1 MNKPIAEWGEVSSE
15 YIHLLSEKNPLS
27 SKGMNYDYQII
38 FQLEDDEGIRDAV
51 KYSAAKHPDKTII
64 IQYDI
69 KNKRHR
75 IVYGDL
81 EKMQGDNVR
90 WQLSG
95 HGGARIGIT
104 NSRLASNTSDELIIG
119 MLEIKERLKSI
130 NPKHIVLYG
139 CNLANENYVGYFAL
153 NFSRGIWKNGI
164 NASVKAFNQGIVA
177 NVLGEKLGINTGVDL
192 YYDFGVKDNSH
203 RVIYS
208 KDIEGNIIFNDKMVL
223 GVLIK
228 NIAQEYISIPRAIR
242 DFPDLLEKE
251 FSQQGKISPELIE
264 NATKDLDASEKFG
277 FFLDKKCKGEIPKEE
292 SFSNWVMREANSGS
306 FDELLAKDYL
316 LNIEKNESRQI
327 ADVIENTDLTQPK
340 LSDHQDSDLERS
352 LDKPTSKTVVLLD
365 ALADG
370 SISAT
375 DLSKN
380 TKNWQGID
388 ITHPDELLLSR
399 EILKAVSEPDYYQN
413 IHSDLLEL
421 QKISAKN
428 TDLLAVPTTD
438 ILSPS
443 RILDKNQVGKN
454 LSLMKTAG
462 DDQVKDINPHGLSV
476 NRFQSLGQ
484 KVGAGAQTIGM
495 LTLSIATAT
504 MAKRLLALDITD
516 EERAEITKQ
525 LAISWSSTVVDLGTD
540 LMQPTFDKLQG
551 YFNKKLLS
559 GVHSR
564 GGRAGYK
571 MAAKSAKFAGAGL
584 NVAAAGFEIYEAIDN
599 FSKAERETDRDLKT
613 DYIVNGSLSTI
624 GAAVSTA
631 TAIALVMGGSIAG
644 PIGIAIGAAIMLA
657 GMIYNAVRQV
667 EYIKREIELNG
678 WEEFKTGIRLAF
690 GAEPEEYIKQ
700 RLEEKSKAELST
712 YITQQVNDTFEQRIK
727 PLGYNRYAYVN
738 EPVDLTPVKKYVY
751 IYKADTYFIGMEDK
765 YFKSDYKNGYITD
778 SFLDLLYSHNYSE
791 KNQDRYGLMRYSRR
805 PLSENELNRWKES
818 VNVDDYK
825 IIELEVTDLNNK
837 DEQDNA
843 IIFNRDLFNFYNTIG
858 SARDIWLDRESSTRV
873 ILASGKEYNDL
884 STHFNSGGGDDLI
897 FAHADHRNSFD
908 VSQGHKIFVGGDKE
922 DTFYLMGDV
931 EASVHRP
938 ASILDG
944 QGGSDT
950 IIAMGVR
957 FSADGYEINLAKGFV
972 KYINDKLRLATIYN
986 IENAYGQADTSDKL
1000 IGDDNINYLNG
1011 GGGDG
1016 YDRLEGLGGNDIL
1029 VLQQGV
1035 AIGGKGSDNYIISPP
1050 VTSVIDVVIM
1060 DDGLDEVS
1068 TVQLPYNAEKIRN
1081 ILLDGSDIVISL
1093 GDEYHESG
1101 VIRLKGAYKTNEAG
1115 DKKVLSHHYII
1126 QTADNL
1132 ILLPEWPQ
1140 TLDIAENKL
1149 PLSLKMNA
1157 HYNPMVEYLTQA
1169 ENKQSEPPIVTVYKR
1184 GSRGDTIT
1192 VNDKTSTLPTF
1203 IRASLNSSQLIKHK
1217 FFGDGAGYHFENLGP
1232 GDSVVANGGDNTFY
1246 IPKLSL
1252 PEERDSD
1259 SLIIDCRLLTNY
1271 SREDNRVNLVLGD
1284 ITGYEL
1290 RVTENSLGDLSLTHR
1305 DKPNTFLKI
1314 ALNCPDDL
1322 KYKDSKRLISF
1333 VDKNHNTF
1341 SIENR
1346 GGGYEIHPDSPVI
1359 VNPTALGEDIILPEG
1374 YRLLN
1379 STLDLMAGD
1388 DSISDLSCIGH
1399 NIDGGLG
1406 DDIIYAKGG
1415 DNRLI
1420 GGEGSDQ
1427 LFSGSGNDYL
1437 VGGDGQD
1444 ILSAGSGID
1453 KMEGGEGDDIYVI
1466 ELGVGKT
1473 TIRDNHGKN
1482 SVILKDIDHRKLW
1495 FKKQNNNLLVRILG
1509 VEKEVVIEGD
1519 SPGHNIL
1526 AGFVLQTNDHKIEGE
1541 GLDLLVDN
1549 MMHIPDVIHDG
1560 RKEPASQISNDVLQQ
1575 AWKNIIAA

>member
-15 YIHLLSEKNPLS
+15 YIHLLSKKNPLS
-27 SKGMNYDYQII
+27 SNGMNYDYQII
-38 FQLEDDEGIRDAV
+38 FQLEDYENINIFAQELA
-51 KYSAAKHPDKTII
+51 SKHPDNTII

-69 KNKRHR
+69 KRKAHK

-81 EKMQGDNVR
+81 GEIKGGNVR
-90 WQLSG
+90 WQLFG
-95 HGGARIGIT
+95 HGSGGRFGRT
-104 NSRLASNTSDELIIG
+104 NNLLAMNTSNEVVMG
-119 MLEIKERLKSI
+119 MLEIKERLNLI
-130 NPKHIVLYG
+130 NPKHIVLAN

-153 NFSRGIWKNGI
+153 DFSRRIWKSGI
-164 NASVKAFNQGIVA
+164 NASVKAFNEIIYITHYGQKAALSRAFEPHDV
-177 NVLGEKLGINTGVDL
+177 
-192 YYDFGVKDNSH
+192 FGVKDNDH
-203 RVIYS
+203 RVTYS
-208 KDIEGNIIFNDKMVL
+208 KDIEGNILFNDKMVL

-228 NIAQEYISIPRAIR
+228 NIAQKYISIPRAIS

-264 NATKDLDASEKFG
+264 NATRDLDASEKFG
-277 FFLDKKCKGEIPKEE
+277 FFLDKKYKGEIPKEE

-327 ADVIENTDLTQPK
+327 ADVIENTDLIQPK
-340 LSDHQDSDLERS
+340 LSDHQDSYLERS
-352 LDKPTSKTVVLLD
+352 LDKLTSKTVVLLD

-370 SISAT
+370 SISVT

-388 ITHPDELLLSR
+388 IIHPDEPLLIR
-399 EILKAVSEPDYYQN
+399 EILKAVSEPGYYQN
-413 IHSDLLEL
+413 IRSGLLEL
-421 QKISAKN
+421 QKISTSD
-428 TDLLAVPTTD
+428 TDLLPASAAD
-438 ILSPS
+438 ILSPNL
-443 RILDKNQVGKN
+443 ILDKN

-462 DDQVKDINPHGLSV
+462 DDQIKDINPHGLSV

-559 GVHSR
+559 GVHSK
-564 GGRAGYK
+564 GGHAGYK
-571 MAAKSAKFAGAGL
+571 MAAKSAKFTGAGL

-599 FSKAERETDRDLKT
+599 FSKAERETNRDLKT

-631 TAIALVMGGSIAG
+631 TAIALVMGASVAG

-700 RLEEKSKAELST
+700 RLEKKSKEELSA

-791 KNQDRYGLMRYSRR
+791 KNQYRYGLMRYSRR

-843 IIFNRDLFNFYNTIG
+843 IIFNRDLFNRYNTIG
-858 SARDIWLDRESSTRV
+858 SMRDIWLDRASSTEV

-908 VSQGHKIFVGGDKE
+908 VSQGNKIFVGGDKE

-1115 DKKVLSHHYII
+1115 DKKALSHHYII

-1217 FFGDGAGYHFENLGP
+1217 FFSDGAGYHFENLGP

-1482 SVILKDIDHRKLW
+1482 RVIFKDIDHGKLW
-1495 FKKQNNNLLVRILG
+1495 FKKQNNNLLVRMLG
-1509 VEKEVVIEGD
+1509 GEKEVVIEGD
-1519 SPGHNIL
+1519 SSGHNIL

-1541 GLDLLVDN
+1541 GLALLVDN
-1549 MMHIPDVIHDG
+1549 MMHITDVIRDG
-1560 RKEPASQISNDVLQQ
+1560 RKEPASQISNGVLQQ
-1575 AWKNIIAA
+1575 DWKNIIAA

>member
-1 MNKPIAEWGEVSSE
+1 MDRSVTEWVEIKPEAVYS
-15 YIHLLSEKNPLS
+15 LSKKNPFS
-27 SKGMNYDYQII
+27 SKGMSYDYQII
-38 FQLEDDEGIRDAV
+38 FQLQDDEVIRNGTE
-51 KYSAAKHPDKTII
+51 YLAAKHPDKTII

-69 KNKRHR
+69 KRKEHQ

-81 EKMQGDNVR
+81 KKMQGDNVR

-95 HGGARIGIT
+95 HGDDWIGIA
-104 NSRLASNTSDELIIG
+104 NSSLAFNTSDELIMG
-119 MLEIKERLKSI
+119 MLEIKERLKLI
-130 NPKHIVLYG
+130 NPKHIVLAG
-139 CNLANENYVGYFAL
+139 CQLANENYVGSFAL

-164 NASVKAFNQGIVA
+164 NASVKAFNERFYFH
-177 NVLGEKLGINTGVDL
+177 VLGQKIAETQDVDL
-192 YYDFGVKDNSH
+192 QFNFGIKDNSQ
-203 RVIYS
+203 RIIYS
-208 KDIEGNIIFNDKMVL
+208 KDMQGNTLVNNRPMVCN
-223 GVLIK
+223 LIRT
-228 NIAQEYISIPRAIR
+228 IAENYISITAAIR
-242 DFPDLLEKE
+242 DFPDLLGKE
-251 FSQQGKISPELIE
+251 FSQQGKISSELIE
-264 NATKDLDASEKFG
+264 NATKDLDTSKKFG
-277 FFLDKKCKGEIPKEE
+277 FFLDKKYKGEIPKEE
-292 SFSNWVMREANSGS
+292 SFTDWVMREANSGS
-306 FDELLAKDYL
+306 FDELLAKDFL
-316 LNIEKNESRQI
+316 LNIEKNESRQV
-327 ADVIENTDLTQPK
+327 ADIIENTDLTQPK
-340 LSDHQDSDLERS
+340 LSDHQDSCLERS
-352 LDKPTSKTVVLLD
+352 LDKLTSKAVVLLD

-370 SISAT
+370 SISVT

-388 ITHPDELLLSR
+388 ITHPDDPLLSR
-399 EILKAVSEPDYYQN
+399 EILKAVSEPDSYQN
-413 IHSDLLEL
+413 IRSDLLEL
-421 QKISAKN
+421 QQTSASN
-428 TDLLAVPTTD
+428 TDLLSASATE

-443 RILDKNQVGKN
+443 RILDENHVDKN

-462 DDQVKDINPHGLSV
+462 DDQVKDINPHRLSA
-476 NRFQSLGQ
+476 NGFQSFGQ

-495 LTLSIATAT
+495 LTLFISTAT
-504 MAKRLLALDITD
+504 MTKRLLAPDITD
-516 EERAEITKQ
+516 EERAAITRQ

-559 GVHSR
+559 TTHTGA
-564 GGRAGYK
+564 GRAGYK

-584 NVAAAGFEIYEAIDN
+584 NAGAAGFEIYEAIDN
-599 FSKAERETDRDLKT
+599 FIKAERETNRDLKT

-631 TAIALVMGGSIAG
+631 TAIALFMGASVAG

-690 GAEPEEYIKQ
+690 GAEPEEHIQQ
-700 RLEEKSKAELST
+700 RLAEKSKAELSA

-727 PLGYNRYAYVN
+727 PMGYNRYVYVN

-751 IYKADTYFIGMEDK
+751 VYKVDAFFIGTE
-765 YFKSDYKNGYITD
+765 YRFYQEHHENGYIADGTLD
-778 SFLDLLYSHNYSE
+778 SSYSCDYSVRNE
-791 KNQDRYGLMRYSRR
+791 YRYGAMRYSRR
-805 PLSENELNRWKES
+805 PLSENELKRWKES

-825 IIELEVTDLNNK
+825 IIELKVTDFNNK
-837 DEQDNA
+837 NEEYNA
-843 IIFNRDLFNFYNTIG
+843 IIFNRDMLNHHGDIKSN
-858 SARDIWLDRESSTRV
+858 RDIWLDRESTTEF
-873 ILASGKEYNDL
+873 ILVSDEQNKYL
-884 STHFNSGGGDDLI
+884 STHFNLGGGDDLAI
-897 FAHADHRNSFD
+897 GYKDHRNSFD
-908 VSQGHKIFVGGDKE
+908 VYQGHKTFIGGDKE
-922 DTFYLMGDV
+922 DIFYLKGDV

-972 KYINDKLRLATIYN
+972 KYINDKLKLATVCN
-986 IENAYGQADTSDKL
+986 VENAYGQADTNDKL
-1000 IGDDNINYLNG
+1000 IGDDNVNYLNG
-1011 GGGDG
+1011 GGGIG
-1016 YDRLEGLGGNDIL
+1016 YDQLEGQGGNDIL
-1029 VLQQGV
+1029 VLQKGV
-1035 AIGGKGSDNYIISPP
+1035 AVGGKGSDIYIISPK
-1050 VTSVIDVVIM
+1050 VTSGIDVTIM

-1068 TVQLPYNAEKIRN
+1068 TIQLPYTAGQIRN
-1081 ILLDGSDIVISL
+1081 ILLNGSDIDISL
-1093 GDEYHESG
+1093 GEEYHESG
-1101 VIRLKGAYKTNEAG
+1101 KIRLKGVYQLNKKG
-1115 DKKVLSHHYII
+1115 DKKILAHNYII

-1132 ILLPEWPQ
+1132 MLAPDWPQ

-1149 PLSLKMNA
+1149 PLSLNMIA
-1157 HYNPMVEYLTQA
+1157 YYNPMVDYLTQVD
-1169 ENKQSEPPIVTVYKR
+1169 NKQFESPIVTVYKR
-1184 GSRGDTIT
+1184 GSMGNTIT
-1192 VNDKTSTLPTF
+1192 VNDKISTLPTF

-1246 IPKLSL
+1246 ISQLSL
-1252 PEERDSD
+1252 SEGSD
-1259 SLIIDCRLLTNY
+1259 SNTLIIDCRLLTNQN
-1271 SREDNRVNLVLGD
+1271 REDNRVNLVLGD

-1305 DKPNTFLKI
+1305 DKPNTFLNI

-1346 GGGYEIHPDSPVI
+1346 GGGYEIYPDSPVI
-1359 VNPTALGEDIILPEG
+1359 VNPTELSDNIILPEG
-1374 YRLLN
+1374 YRLSN
-1379 STLDLMAGD
+1379 SRLDLMAGD

-1444 ILSAGSGID
+1444 ILCAGSGID
-1453 KMEGGEGDDIYVI
+1453 KMEGGEGDDTYVI
-1466 ELGVGKT
+1466 ELEVGKT

-1482 SVILKDIDHRKLW
+1482 RVIFKDIDYRKLW

-1519 SPGHNIL
+1519 SSGHNIL

-1541 GLDLLVDN
+1541 GLALLVDN
-1549 MMHIPDVIHDG
+1549 MMHITDVIHDG
-1560 RKEPASQISNDVLQQ
+1560 LKEPASRISDDVLQQ

>member
-1 MNKPIAEWGEVSSE
+1 MLTQELAS
-15 YIHLLSEKNPLS
+15 
-27 SKGMNYDYQII
+27 
-38 FQLEDDEGIRDAV
+38 
-51 KYSAAKHPDKTII
+51 KHPDNTII

-69 KNKRHR
+69 KGKEYR
-75 IVYGDL
+75 IVHGDL
-81 EKMQGDNVR
+81 DKIQGDNVR
-90 WQLSG
+90 WQLFG
-95 HGGARIGIT
+95 HGSGGRIGRT
-104 NSRLASNTSDELIIG
+104 NNLLAMNTSNEVAMG
-119 MLEIKERLKSI
+119 MLEIKERLKLI
-130 NPKHIVLYG
+130 NPKHIVIAS

-153 NFSRGIWKNGI
+153 DFSRRIWKSGI
-164 NASVKAFNQGIVA
+164 NASVKAFNENIYISHHGQKEATSRVFELHNI
-177 NVLGEKLGINTGVDL
+177 L
-192 YYDFGVKDNSH
+192 GVKDNDH
-203 RVIYS
+203 RVTYS
-208 KDIEGNIIFNDKMVL
+208 KDIEGNILFNDKMVL

-228 NIAQEYISIPRAIR
+228 NIAQKYISIPRAIS

-264 NATKDLDASEKFG
+264 NATKDLDTSEKFG
-277 FFLDKKCKGEIPKEE
+277 FFLDKKYKGEIPKEE
-292 SFSNWVMREANSGS
+292 SFADWVKREANSGS
-306 FDELLAKDYL
+306 FDELLAKDFL
-316 LNIEKNESRQI
+316 LNIEKNESRQV
-327 ADVIENTDLTQPK
+327 ADIIENTDLTQPK
-340 LSDHQDSDLERS
+340 LSDHQDSYLERS
-352 LDKPTSKTVVLLD
+352 LDKLTSKAVVLLD

-370 SISAT
+370 SISVT

-388 ITHPDELLLSR
+388 ITHPDDPLLSR
-399 EILKAVSEPDYYQN
+399 EILKAVSEPDSYQN
-413 IHSDLLEL
+413 IRSDLLEL

-443 RILDKNQVGKN
+443 RILDENHVDKN

-462 DDQVKDINPHGLSV
+462 DDQVKDINPHRLSA
-476 NRFQSLGQ
+476 NGFQSFGQ

-495 LTLSIATAT
+495 LTLFISTAT
-504 MAKRLLALDITD
+504 MTKRLLAPDITD
-516 EERAEITKQ
+516 EERVAITRQ

-559 GVHSR
+559 TTHTGA
-564 GGRAGYK
+564 GRAGYK

-584 NVAAAGFEIYEAIDN
+584 NAGAAGFEIYEAIDN
-599 FSKAERETDRDLKT
+599 FSKAERETNRDLKT

-631 TAIALVMGGSIAG
+631 TAIALFMGTSVAG

-700 RLEEKSKAELST
+700 RLEKKSKEELSA

-727 PLGYNRYAYVN
+727 PLGYNHYAYVN

-751 IYKADTYFIGMEDK
+751 IYKVDTYFIGTEQQ
-765 YFKSDYKNGYITD
+765 YYQEHYKNGYITD
-778 SFLDLLYSHNYSE
+778 STLDLSYSRNYSVKSE
-791 KNQDRYGLMRYSRR
+791 YRYGAMRYSRR

-843 IIFNRDLFNFYNTIG
+843 IIFNRDLFDCYNTIG
-858 SARDIWLDRESSTRV
+858 SARDIWLGRESSTKV

-908 VSQGHKIFVGGDKE
+908 VSQGHKTFVGGDKE

-957 FSADGYEINLAKGFV
+957 FSADGYDINLAKGSV

-986 IENAYGQADTSDKL
+986 IENAYGQADTNDKL
-1000 IGDDNINYLNG
+1000 MGDDNVNYLNG
-1011 GGGDG
+1011 GGGIG
-1016 YDRLEGLGGNDIL
+1016 YDQLEGQGGNDIL
-1029 VLQQGV
+1029 VLQRGV
-1035 AIGGKGSDNYIISPP
+1035 AVGGKGSDIYIISPK
-1050 VTSVIDVVIM
+1050 VTSGIDVTIM

-1068 TVQLPYNAEKIRN
+1068 TIQLPYTAGQIRN
-1081 ILLDGSDIVISL
+1081 ILLNGSDIDISL
-1093 GDEYHESG
+1093 GEEYHESG
-1101 VIRLKGAYKTNEAG
+1101 KIRLKGVYQLNKKG
-1115 DKKVLSHHYII
+1115 DKKILAHNYII

-1140 TLDIAENKL
+1140 TLDIAENE
-1149 PLSLKMNA
+1149 PPSSLKMIA

-1246 IPKLSL
+1246 ISQLSL
-1252 PEERDSD
+1252 SEGSD
-1259 SLIIDCRLLTNY
+1259 SNTLIIDCRLLINQN
-1271 SREDNRVNLVLGD
+1271 REDNRVNLVLGD

-1305 DKPNTFLKI
+1305 DKPNAFLNI

-1346 GGGYEIHPDSPVI
+1346 GGGYEIYPDSPVI
-1359 VNPTALGEDIILPEG
+1359 VNPTALGDNIILPEG

-1427 LFSGSGNDYL
+1427 LFSGSGSDYL

-1444 ILSAGSGID
+1444 ILCAGSGID
-1453 KMEGGEGDDIYVI
+1453 KMEGGEGDDTYVI
-1466 ELGVGKT
+1466 ELEVGKT

-1482 SVILKDIDHRKLW
+1482 RVIFKDIDYRKLW

-1519 SPGHNIL
+1519 SSGHNIL

-1541 GLDLLVDN
+1541 ELALLVDN
-1549 MMHIPDVIHDG
+1549 MMHIPDVIRDG
-1560 RKEPASQISNDVLQQ
+1560 SKEPASQISNDVLQQ

>member
-15 YIHLLSEKNPLS
+15 YIHLLSKKNPLS
-27 SKGMNYDYQII
+27 SNGMNYDYQII
-38 FQLEDDEGIRDAV
+38 FQLEDYENINIFAQELA
-51 KYSAAKHPDKTII
+51 SKHPDNTII

-69 KNKRHR
+69 KRKAHK

-81 EKMQGDNVR
+81 GEIKGGNVR
-90 WQLSG
+90 WQLFG
-95 HGGARIGIT
+95 HGSGGRFGRT
-104 NSRLASNTSDELIIG
+104 NNLLAMNTSNEVVMG
-119 MLEIKERLKSI
+119 MLEIKERLNLI
-130 NPKHIVLYG
+130 NPKHIVLAN

-153 NFSRGIWKNGI
+153 DFSRRIWKSGI
-164 NASVKAFNQGIVA
+164 NASVKAFNEIIYITHYGQKAALSRAFEPHDV
-177 NVLGEKLGINTGVDL
+177 
-192 YYDFGVKDNSH
+192 FGVKDNDH
-203 RVIYS
+203 RVTYS
-208 KDIEGNIIFNDKMVL
+208 KDIEGNILFNDKMVL

-228 NIAQEYISIPRAIR
+228 NIAQKYISIPRAIS

-264 NATKDLDASEKFG
+264 NATRDLDASEKFG
-277 FFLDKKCKGEIPKEE
+277 FFLDKKYKGEIPKEE

-327 ADVIENTDLTQPK
+327 ADVIENTDLIQPK
-340 LSDHQDSDLERS
+340 LSDHQDSYLERS
-352 LDKPTSKTVVLLD
+352 LDKLTSKTVVLLD

-370 SISAT
+370 SISVT

-388 ITHPDELLLSR
+388 IIHPDEPLLIR
-399 EILKAVSEPDYYQN
+399 EILKAVSEPGYYQN
-413 IHSDLLEL
+413 IRSGLLEL
-421 QKISAKN
+421 QKISTSD
-428 TDLLAVPTTD
+428 TDLLPASAAD
-438 ILSPS
+438 ILSPNL
-443 RILDKNQVGKN
+443 ILDKN

-462 DDQVKDINPHGLSV
+462 DDQIKDINPHGLSV

-559 GVHSR
+559 GVHSK
-564 GGRAGYK
+564 GGHAGYK
-571 MAAKSAKFAGAGL
+571 MAAKSAKFTGAGL

-599 FSKAERETDRDLKT
+599 FSKAERETNRDLKT

-631 TAIALVMGGSIAG
+631 TAIALVMGASVAG

-700 RLEEKSKAELST
+700 RLEKKSKEELSA

-751 IYKADTYFIGMEDK
+751 IYKVDTYFIGTEQQ
-765 YFKSDYKNGYITD
+765 YYQEHYKNGYITD
-778 SFLDLLYSHNYSE
+778 STLDLSYSRNYSVKSE
-791 KNQDRYGLMRYSRR
+791 YRYGAMRYSRR

-825 IIELEVTDLNNK
+825 IIELNVTDLNNK

-843 IIFNRDLFNFYNTIG
+843 IISNRDLFNRYNTIG
-858 SARDIWLDRESSTRV
+858 SMRDIWLDRESSTEV

-986 IENAYGQADTSDKL
+986 IENAYGQADTNDKL

-1011 GGGDG
+1011 GGGSG

-1068 TVQLPYNAEKIRN
+1068 TVQLPYNAERIRN

-1101 VIRLKGAYKTNEAG
+1101 KIRLKGAYKTNEAG
-1115 DKKVLSHHYII
+1115 DKKALSHHYII

-1140 TLDIAENKL
+1140 TLDIAENK
-1149 PLSLKMNA
+1149 PPSSLKMNA

-1217 FFGDGAGYHFENLGP
+1217 FFGDGAGYHFESLGP

-1259 SLIIDCRLLTNY
+1259 SLIIDCRLLINQ
-1271 SREDNRVNLVLGD
+1271 SGEDNRVNLVLGD

-1346 GGGYEIHPDSPVI
+1346 GGGYEIYPDSPVI

-1420 GGEGSDQ
+1420 GGEGSNQ

-1453 KMEGGEGDDIYVI
+1453 KMEGGEGDDTYVI

-1482 SVILKDIDHRKLW
+1482 RVIFKDIDHRKLW

-1519 SPGHNIL
+1519 SSGHNIL
-1526 AGFVLQTNDHKIEGE
+1526 AGFVLQTNDHKIEWE
-1541 GLDLLVDN
+1541 GLALLVDN

-1560 RKEPASQISNDVLQQ
+1560 RKEPASQISNDILQQ

>member
-15 YIHLLSEKNPLS
+15 YIHLLSKKNPLS
-27 SKGMNYDYQII
+27 SNGMNYDYQII
-38 FQLEDDEGIRDAV
+38 FQLEDYENINIFAQELA
-51 KYSAAKHPDKTII
+51 SKHPDNTII

-69 KNKRHR
+69 KRKAHK

-81 EKMQGDNVR
+81 GEIKGGNVR
-90 WQLSG
+90 WQLFG
-95 HGGARIGIT
+95 HGSGGRFGRT
-104 NSRLASNTSDELIIG
+104 NNLLAMNTSNEVVMG
-119 MLEIKERLKSI
+119 MLEIKERLNLI
-130 NPKHIVLYG
+130 NPKHIVLAN

-153 NFSRGIWKNGI
+153 DFSRRIWKSGI
-164 NASVKAFNQGIVA
+164 NASVKAFNEIIYITHYGQKAALSRAFEPHDV
-177 NVLGEKLGINTGVDL
+177 
-192 YYDFGVKDNSH
+192 FGVKDNDH
-203 RVIYS
+203 RVTYS
-208 KDIEGNIIFNDKMVL
+208 KDIEGNILFNDKMVL

-228 NIAQEYISIPRAIR
+228 NIAQKYISIPRAIS

-264 NATKDLDASEKFG
+264 NATRDLDASEKFG
-277 FFLDKKCKGEIPKEE
+277 FFLDKKYKGEIPKEE

-327 ADVIENTDLTQPK
+327 ADVIENTDLIQPK
-340 LSDHQDSDLERS
+340 LSDHQDSYLERS
-352 LDKPTSKTVVLLD
+352 LDKLTSKTVVLLD

-370 SISAT
+370 SISVT

-388 ITHPDELLLSR
+388 IIHPDEPLLIR
-399 EILKAVSEPDYYQN
+399 EILKAVSEPGYYQN
-413 IHSDLLEL
+413 IRSGLLEL
-421 QKISAKN
+421 QKISTSD
-428 TDLLAVPTTD
+428 TDLLPASAAD
-438 ILSPS
+438 ILSPNL
-443 RILDKNQVGKN
+443 ILDKN

-462 DDQVKDINPHGLSV
+462 DDQIKDINPHGLSV

-559 GVHSR
+559 GVHSK
-564 GGRAGYK
+564 GGHAGYK
-571 MAAKSAKFAGAGL
+571 MAAKSAKFTGAGL

-599 FSKAERETDRDLKT
+599 FSKAERETNRDLKT

-631 TAIALVMGGSIAG
+631 TAIALVMGASVAG

-700 RLEEKSKAELST
+700 RLEKKSKEELSA

-791 KNQDRYGLMRYSRR
+791 KNQYRYGLMRYSRR

-843 IIFNRDLFNFYNTIG
+843 IIFNRDLFNRYNTIG
-858 SARDIWLDRESSTRV
+858 SMRDIWLDRASSTEV

-1115 DKKVLSHHYII
+1115 DKKALSHHYII

-1217 FFGDGAGYHFENLGP
+1217 FFSDGAGYHFENLGP

-1482 SVILKDIDHRKLW
+1482 RVIFKDIDHGKLW
-1495 FKKQNNNLLVRILG
+1495 FKKQNNNLLVRMLG
-1509 VEKEVVIEGD
+1509 GEKEVVIEGD
-1519 SPGHNIL
+1519 SSGHNIL

-1541 GLDLLVDN
+1541 GLALLVDN
-1549 MMHIPDVIHDG
+1549 MMHITDVIRDG
-1560 RKEPASQISNDVLQQ
+1560 RKEPASQISNGVLQQ
-1575 AWKNIIAA
+1575 DWKNIIAA